1 MAVEDVW
8 SPPNHTP
15 KILYFLVLLA
25 HLILCVRSLNTHA
38 PVNQQFP
45 QNYWR
50 KMRPQQA
57 NLRVIPQR

>member
-8 SPPNHTP
+8 SRPNHTP
-15 KILYFLVLLA
+15 KILYFPVLPA
-25 HLILCVRSLNTHA
+25 HLILSVKSLNTHA
-38 PVNQQFP
+38 PLNQHFP

-57 NLRVIPQR
+57 NLRVIPQG